1 MSTATVYRI
10 AEEIE
15 QLSVEGRL
23 VLEERLSE
31 LLENQW
37 QTEVAEARKIAKA
50 RSIDQCAIDEAVR
63 QVRYGS

>member
-1 MSTATVYRI
+1 MSTATIYRI
-10 AEEIE
+10 VEEIE
-15 QLSVEGRL
+15 QLSVEDRL

-50 RSIDQCAIDEAVR
+50 RSIDQGAIDEAVR